1 VLLEWLPDAPWHVLA
16 LLPLVILIAYT
27 VFGATGFGSSIIA
40 VPALAHAFPLTF
52 AVPLVTTLD
61 CVATTTAS
69 YRQWRHARFDE
80 FRRLLPTLLLGILA
94 GATLLVRLPRAPALL
109 ALGSFV
115 TAYGLYLLLGPR
127 ERKTIRGAWAIPIG
141 FIGGAFSVLFGTGG
155 PIYIV
160 YLSARIHD
168 KSELRATSSLLIT
181 VSVFIRM
188 VVFIVSGLL
197 TQRGLLVAA
206 GLMVPLM
213 FAGYACGNR
222 LHHALSRTGVMKLIA
237 GLLIAN
243 GSLLVARAVASL
255 RET

>member
-1 VLLEWLPDAPWHVLA
+1 MLLDWLPDAPWHVLA

-61 CVATTTAS
+61 CAATTTAS

-80 FRRLLPTLLLGILA
+80 FRRLLPALLLGIVT

-115 TAYGLYLLLGPR
+115 TVYGVYLLLGPR
-127 ERKTIRGAWAIPIG
+127 RRESIRGFWAVPIG
-141 FIGGAFSVLFGTGG
+141 FIGGVFSVLFGTGG
-155 PIYIV
+155 PIYMV
-160 YLSARIHD
+160 YLTARIHD

-181 VSVFIRM
+181 VSVLLRM
-188 VVFIVSGLL
+188 AVFIASGLL
-197 TQRGLLVAA
+197 MQRGLLVAA
-206 GLMVPLM
+206 GLMVPVM

-222 LHHALSRTGVMKLIA
+222 LHHALSRTGVMKMIA

-243 GSLLVARAVASL
+243 GTLLVARAISSL
-255 RET
+255 RDS